1 MVTKHKQNC
10 MKLLKILKTYRQLSG
25 GVFVLYKQEILWDI
39 RYLNN
44 SKTVISCNFT
54 KIALSC
60 GYIPDNFPTVFKMG
74 VSQNTQSGFSVWNK
88 RWMQVDC
95 YEVAQLQYYSIT
107 DQCPEN
113 QAIDSVQI
121 SWLVSI
127 MMHVLA
133 LIRLISFIIIASS
146 DADINSHLLRYPE
159 NSFCII

>member
-1 MVTKHKQNC
+1 
-10 MKLLKILKTYRQLSG
+10 
-25 GVFVLYKQEILWDI
+25 
-39 RYLNN
+39 
-44 SKTVISCNFT
+44 
-54 KIALSC
+54 
-60 GYIPDNFPTVFKMG
+60 
-74 VSQNTQSGFSVWNK
+74 
-88 RWMQVDC
+88 MQVDC

-133 LIRLISFIIIASS
+133 LTRLISFIIIASS
-146 DADINSHLLRYPE
+146 DADINSHFLRYPE